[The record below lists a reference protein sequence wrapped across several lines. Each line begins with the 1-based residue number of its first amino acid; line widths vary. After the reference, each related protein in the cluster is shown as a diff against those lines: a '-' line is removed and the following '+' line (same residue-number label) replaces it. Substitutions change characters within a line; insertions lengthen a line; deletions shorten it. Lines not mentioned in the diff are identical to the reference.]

1 MTTEG
6 QRGRGIEGQRDRGAE
21 GQRDRGAEGQ
31 SQKKAIRFDFDGM
44 YVEFVAGEF
53 CICSDFNT
61 ENGTEGDEDN
71 EGERG

>member
-1 MTTEG
+1 M
-6 QRGRGIEGQRDRGAE
+6 REGQRDK
-21 GQRDRGAEGQ
+21 GAEGQ

-53 CICSDFNT
+53 CICSDLNI
-61 ENGTEGDEDN
+61 ENGTEGNEDNEDN